1 MIKSGIRTLNQVIF
15 FKRWRVG
22 LATLVPTCIATI
34 FKAQHCAKNST
45 ILNGEMLA
53 KVLQIKQVPFTNEN
67 QICK

>member
-34 FKAQHCAKNST
+34 SKHN
-45 ILNGEMLA
+45 I
-53 KVLQIKQVPFTNEN
+53 VPKTALF
-67 QICK
+67 